1 MDENKNPENGSE
13 AKQVDDNE
21 TPSYFEKRPQLD
33 REIQQKIRTYYL
45 HNNNFISQLFTLV
58 IPIII
63 FVIGSRMWRY
73 HNAGG
78 VTEVNLLLASL
89 MVAIGGFYT
98 LKYALKIARECIQ
111 VIKGHFIGSDEQE
124 QENVIIE
131 RPEPEDFETEVSY
144 LLSLPGAPSIENYK
158 DNSTYYNN
166 KFYEYLKIISSH
178 SLADRSFLIMGLNVP
193 LIFSISDVVMN
204 IFFGETINIVFL
216 VGLGIIFACASFM
229 YFQSYRKFNK
239 FFYDNAPI
247 ASYSLIEYCIFKN
260 LWDNRK

>member
-13 AKQVDDNE
+13 AKQVEDNE

-33 REIQQKIRTYYL
+33 REIQQKIRKYYL
-45 HNNNFISQLFTLV
+45 HNNTFMSQLFTLV
-58 IPIII
+58 IPLIIL
-63 FVIGSRMWRY
+63 VIGSRMWRY

-89 MVAIGGFYT
+89 MVTIGGFYT
-98 LKYALKIARECIQ
+98 LKYALKIARECLQ
-111 VIKGHFIGSDEQE
+111 AIKDHFIDSGEQG
-124 QENVIIE
+124 QENVIIK
-131 RPEPEDFETEVSY
+131 RPESEDFKTEISY
-144 LLSLPGAPSIENYK
+144 LLSLPGAPSIEDYRLNVSSHGRK
-158 DNSTYYNN
+158 IT
-166 KFYEYLKIISSH
+166 EYRTLIASH
-178 SLADRSFLIMGLNVP
+178 SLTERNFLIMGLNIP
-193 LIFSISDVVMN
+193 LIFSVPDVVMN
-204 IFFGETINIVFL
+204 IFFGQTINIPFL

-239 FFYDNAPI
+239 FFYENAPI